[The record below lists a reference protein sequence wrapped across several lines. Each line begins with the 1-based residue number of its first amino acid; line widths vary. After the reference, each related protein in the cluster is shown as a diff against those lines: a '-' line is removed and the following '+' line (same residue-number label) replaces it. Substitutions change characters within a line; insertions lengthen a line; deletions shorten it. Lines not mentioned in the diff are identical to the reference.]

1 MHVLSSARIKLGS
14 KLGHFLPVFSWGSL
28 VILSAAIKF
37 NGCYESVAVP
47 VCGRS
52 DQISFML
59 IVANLTDSKCTAF
72 LFHITML
79 KIYSKQHL
87 FKFLPVKLSLATHN
101 SPISCKSAVCN
112 MLPTQWHMYHN
123 MHIIPWYNL
132 FCFGHWIVYHKRKKY
147 CLIKIMVQPVGIRL
161 MSGISVGLTS
171 AGLFW
176 DWPVCC

>member
-1 MHVLSSARIKLGS
+1 MYTSCLLHVTKFRMHVLSSARIKLGS

-72 LFHITML
+72 VFHFTML
-79 KIYSKQHL
+79 KMYSKHHL
-87 FKFLPVKLSLATHN
+87 FKFLPVKLSLCQTRELL
-101 SPISCKSAVCN
+101 SGQ
-112 MLPTQWHMYHN
+112 TQQSN
-123 MHIIPWYNL
+123 QL
-132 FCFGHWIVYHKRKKY
+132 
-147 CLIKIMVQPVGIRL
+147 
-161 MSGISVGLTS
+161 
-171 AGLFW
+171 
-176 DWPVCC
+176 